1 MDEIKN
7 RIKQILLSDYN
18 FDREDDFE
26 IKLELSSLELI
37 KLMIKLEIEYDLFL
51 DQDDML
57 NVNTLTNKIH
67 KNNK

>member
-51 DQDDML
+51 DQEDML